1 MPEITHEFKQDRALF
16 ESTARAHTAKHAVDS
31 KNATIRGQQQQQEI
45 SSMPG
50 AQNAE
55 EKGKINGASVQNAVT
70 CVPEEEAEDE
80 SDQEEDLKHLWGK
93 LPSGRHACVRA
104 RARAHTHTHTNTHTH
119 THINAHIGKNSRRL
133 LMARSLSSSPF
144 LFPFLLPLTV

>member
-1 MPEITHEFKQDRALF
+1 VPEITHEFKQDRALF

-31 KNATIRGQQQQQEI
+31 KNATIRGQQQQQEM

-55 EKGKINGASVQNAVT
+55 EKGQINGASVQNAVA

-80 SDQEEDLKHLWGK
+80 SDQEEDLKHLWGE
-93 LPSGRHACVRA
+93 LPSRRHACVRA
-104 RARAHTHTHTNTHTH
+104 RARTHTQTHTHSH
-119 THINAHIGKNSRRL
+119 THINAHTEKHSRRS

-144 LFPFLLPLTV
+144 LFAFLLPLTL